1 VWWSNQSTESCEVIL
16 FTLRR
21 NRYSIANLP
30 FLLAIAFVIS
40 RAEASP
46 QKDAQTADRSF
57 TTTIARTDQAAADK
71 LMDAEFTWTDRTGKT
86 RTKAEVVPSL
96 SSMATDAD
104 SDMQMIDA
112 GQVVLIRGSHRLASE
127 NASVRFVRVWVK
139 RPQAWQLLVYQ
150 ETNKAEKTPEKRGGF
165 GSPSGGAPVNCDN
178 PCKTVPYKPEA
189 AAQKEIVTMW
199 QAVERTV
206 LTNDVEAWIP
216 NFTDD
221 FLFVTPDGGTPL
233 NKGDRVAMIK
243 ELRRTNTTLI
253 PAEVVSMKVWV
264 FGDSAV
270 MRSEHKPLHGRILH
284 VTRLFEKH
292 DGHWQ
297 IAFGQQTAVE

>member
-1 VWWSNQSTESCEVIL
+1 MFPSLCI
-16 FTLRR
+16 
-21 NRYSIANLP
+21 RYSLPTLP
-30 FLLAIAFVIS
+30 FFLAIAFAIS
-40 RAEASP
+40 TVEALP
-46 QKDAQTADRSF
+46 QKDTQAADHSF
-57 TTTIARTDQAAADK
+57 TTTIAKADQANADK
-71 LMDAEFTWTDRTGKT
+71 LMDAEFTWTDSTGKT
-86 RTKAEVVPSL
+86 RTKAEVISSL
-96 SSMATDAD
+96 SSLATGAD
-104 SDMQMIDA
+104 SDMQVMDA
-112 GQVVLIRGSHRLASE
+112 SQVVLIRGSHRLTSQ

-150 ETNKAEKTPEKRGGF
+150 ETNKAEKPPEKRGGF
-165 GSPSGGAPVNCDN
+165 GSPSGGAPVSCDN
-178 PCKTVPYKPEA
+178 PCKTVPYKPEG
-189 AAQKEIVTMW
+189 AAQREIVSMW

-233 NKGDRVAMIK
+233 NKADRVTMIE

-253 PAEVVSMKVWV
+253 PAEVVSMKIWV

-292 DGHWQ
+292 DGRWQ